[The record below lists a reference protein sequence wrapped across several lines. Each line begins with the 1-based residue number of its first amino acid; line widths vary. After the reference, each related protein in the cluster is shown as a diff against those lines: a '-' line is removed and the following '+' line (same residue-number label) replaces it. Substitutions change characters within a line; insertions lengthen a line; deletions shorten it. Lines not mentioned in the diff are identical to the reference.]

1 MVQVGQPAELAG
13 RVVLREGLGQ
23 VEGARG
29 DACRDGGAHQVVERV
44 EPDALEHPGD
54 VVRAG
59 SDMAVGE
66 DGLLAHGWLLD
77 WIVRF
82 ASPSVV
88 PARGWCRC
96 FRVA

>member
-1 MVQVGQPAELAG
+1 MREAMPAGTAAAI
-13 RVVLREGLGQ
+13 RSSRESK
-23 VEGARG
+23 
-29 DACRDGGAHQVVERV
+29 
-44 EPDALEHPGD
+44 PTTLEHPGD

-59 SDMAVGE
+59 SQVAVGE

-88 PARGWCRC
+88 PALCADAPELPDPHGPG
-96 FRVA
+96 A